1 MKIKRYFA
9 ADMRQ
14 AIRMV
19 RDEQGPDAVIL
30 SNRRVDG
37 GIELVAAVDYEA
49 ALAEAPVSGAAPA
62 HAASPAPDAATG
74 KNRFTPPAT
83 IPLPVVAATARAAT
97 APQTAFKPQDVEW
110 SQDPAISEMRREVK
124 ALRGLLE
131 NQLAQLAWGDVARK
145 QPQRADLLRQLMS
158 LGLTPELCRQLS
170 DQIEVDTDADNNWRQ
185 AMGLLAQRLPV
196 ADDDILN
203 SGGVVAL
210 VGPTGVGKT
219 TTVAKLAARFALR
232 HGQRQVALIS
242 TDNYRIGAHEQ
253 LLTYGRILGVPV
265 QTASD
270 QDELHALLR
279 GMDDKKLVLIDTAGM
294 SQRDVRLSEQLAT
307 LHGGS
312 PLIKTWLVLSA
323 ATQQSSLDEAVR
335 AFQRVPLAGC
345 ILTKVDEA
353 TRLGDALSSIINSRL
368 PLAYIGDGQRVPEDM
383 HPARAHGLISRAV
396 ALLQHGAPPLEDS
409 YMAQA
414 FAGKV
419 LHAYL

>member
-37 GIELVAAVDYEA
+37 GIELVAAVDYDA
-49 ALAEAPVSGAAPA
+49 ALFNGDTPAAAGSSVTAAPSLPSA
-62 HAASPAPDAATG
+62 PPQSVEPPRSETPAAAPT
-74 KNRFTPPAT
+74 
-83 IPLPVVAATARAAT
+83 
-97 APQTAFKPQDVEW
+97 FKRPDVEW
-110 SQDPAISEMRREVK
+110 SQDPAISEMRREIR

-131 NQLAQLAWGDVARK
+131 DQLAHLAWGDYSRN
-145 QPQRADLLRQLMS
+145 QPQRSALMRRLMS
-158 LGLTPELCRQLS
+158 LGLAPELCRQLA
-170 DQIEVDTDADNNWRQ
+170 DQIDVDANNDNNWRQ
-185 AMGLLAQRLPV
+185 AMALLADWLPI
-196 ADDDILN
+196 DDDEILN
-203 SGGVVAL
+203 NGGVVAL

-232 HGQRQVALIS
+232 HGARQVALIS

-253 LLTYGRILGVPV
+253 LLTYGRILGVTV
-265 QTASD
+265 QTAAD
-270 QDELHALLR
+270 QDELHTLLQ
-279 GMDDKKLVLIDTAGM
+279 GMTEKKLVLIDTAGM
-294 SQRDVRLSEQLAT
+294 SQRDLRLSEQLAT

-312 PLIKTWLVLSA
+312 PLIKTYLVLSA
-323 ATQQSSLDEAVR
+323 ATQQSGLDEAVR
-335 AFQRVPLAGC
+335 AFQRVQLSGC

-353 TRLGDALSSIINSRL
+353 ARLGDALSSIIHSRL

-396 ALLQHGAPPLEDS
+396 ALLQHNPAQLEDS

-414 FAGKV
+414 FTGKV
-419 LHAYL
+419 THAHL

>member
-37 GIELVAAVDYEA
+37 GIELIAAVDYDADMLNIGTPGVADSA
-49 ALAEAPVSGAAPA
+49 AAADPQPKKSAPAAATEYVAAPR
-62 HAASPAPDAATG
+62 PEM
-74 KNRFTPPAT
+74 
-83 IPLPVVAATARAAT
+83 VAAT
-97 APQTAFKPQDVEW
+97 PVFKRPEVEW

-124 ALRGLLE
+124 ALRSLLE
-131 NQLAQLAWGDVARK
+131 DQLAHLAWGDYARN
-145 QPQRADLLRQLMS
+145 QPQKSALLRRLMA
-158 LGLTPELCRQLS
+158 LGLAPELCRQLS
-170 DQIEVDTDADNNWRQ
+170 DQIDADADSDNNWRK
-185 AMGLLAQRLPV
+185 AMALLADWLPV
-196 ADDDILN
+196 ADDEILN
-203 SGGVVAL
+203 NGGVVAL

-232 HGQRQVALIS
+232 HGARQVALIS

-253 LLTYGRILGVPV
+253 LLTYGRILGVTV

-270 QDELHALLR
+270 QDELHNLLQ
-279 GMDDKKLVLIDTAGM
+279 GMTEKKLVLIDTAGM
-294 SQRDVRLSEQLAT
+294 SQRDLRLSEQLAT

-312 PLIKTWLVLSA
+312 PLIKTYLVMSA
-323 ATQQSSLDEAVR
+323 ATQQSGLDEAVR
-335 AFQRVPLAGC
+335 AFQRVQLSGC

-353 TRLGDALSSIINSRL
+353 ARLGDALSSVIHSRL

-396 ALLQHGAPPLEDS
+396 ALLQHNPAQLEDT

-419 LHAYL
+419 SHAHL

>member
-37 GIELVAAVDYEA
+37 GIELIAAVDYDA
-49 ALAEAPVSGAAPA
+49 ALVNTAADPAAAAMSPPAPASVTAYAAAPQVETVTAAPA
-62 HAASPAPDAATG
+62 PKRPE
-74 KNRFTPPAT
+74 
-83 IPLPVVAATARAAT
+83 
-97 APQTAFKPQDVEW
+97 VEW

-131 NQLAQLAWGDVARK
+131 NQLAHLAWGDYARN
-145 QPQRADLLRQLMS
+145 QPQQAALLRRLMA
-158 LGLTPELCRQLS
+158 LGLAPELSRQLA
-170 DQIEVDTDADNNWRQ
+170 DQIKVDGGDDHDNNWRQ
-185 AMGLLAQRLPV
+185 AMALLADWLPV
-196 ADDDILN
+196 ADDEILN

-253 LLTYGRILGVPV
+253 LLTFGRILGVTV
-265 QTASD
+265 QTAAD
-270 QDELHALLR
+270 QDELHTLLQ
-279 GMDDKKLVLIDTAGM
+279 GMTEKKLVLIDTAGM
-294 SQRDVRLSEQLAT
+294 SQRDLRLSEQLAT

-312 PLIKTWLVLSA
+312 PLIKTYLVLSA
-323 ATQQSSLDEAVR
+323 ATQQSGLDEAVR
-335 AFQRVPLAGC
+335 AFQRVQLSGC

-353 TRLGDALSSIINSRL
+353 ARLGDALSSIINNRL
-368 PLAYIGDGQRVPEDM
+368 PLAYVGDGQRVPEDL

-396 ALLQHGAPPLEDS
+396 ALLQHNPAQLEDT

-419 LHAYL
+419 SHAHF

>member
-37 GIELVAAVDYEA
+37 GIELVAAVDYDAELLNTGAPAAAEPLPAA
-49 ALAEAPVSGAAPA
+49 ALAAASEYVAPPRIDTVAAAPVYKRPE
-62 HAASPAPDAATG
+62 
-74 KNRFTPPAT
+74 
-83 IPLPVVAATARAAT
+83 I
-97 APQTAFKPQDVEW
+97 EW

-124 ALRGLLE
+124 ALRSLLE
-131 NQLAQLAWGDVARK
+131 DQLAHLAWGDYARN
-145 QPQRADLLRQLMS
+145 QPQKSALLRRLMA
-158 LGLTPELCRQLS
+158 LGLAPELCRQLT
-170 DQIEVDTDADNNWRQ
+170 DQVDADADGDNNWRQ
-185 AMGLLAQRLPV
+185 AMALLADWLPV
-196 ADDDILN
+196 ADDEILN
-203 SGGVVAL
+203 NGGVVAL

-253 LLTYGRILGVPV
+253 LLTFGRILGVTV

-270 QDELHALLR
+270 QDELHTLLQ
-279 GMDDKKLVLIDTAGM
+279 GMTEKKLVLIDTAGM
-294 SQRDVRLSEQLAT
+294 SQRDLRLSEQLAT

-312 PLIKTWLVLSA
+312 PLIKTYLVLSA
-323 ATQQSSLDEAVR
+323 ATQQSGLDEAVR
-335 AFQRVPLAGC
+335 AFQRVPLSGC

-353 TRLGDALSSIINSRL
+353 ARLGDALSSVIHSRL

-396 ALLQHGAPPLEDS
+396 ALLQHNPAQLEDT

-419 LHAYL
+419 SHAHL

>member
-37 GIELVAAVDYEA
+37 GVELVAAVDYEV
-49 ALAEAPVSGAAPA
+49 ALADAGVGSAATPA
-62 HAASPAPDAATG
+62 TTSPADPGAIAKATP
-74 KNRFTPPAT
+74 KTPT
-83 IPLPVVAATARAAT
+83 PLPVTAAVTARLEAVSQST
-97 APQTAFKPQDVEW
+97 FKPQAVEW

-131 NQLAQLAWGDVARK
+131 NQLAHLAWGDVARN
-145 QPQRADLLRQLMS
+145 QPQRAALLRQLMG

-185 AMGLLAQRLPV
+185 AMALLAQRLPV

-270 QDELHALLR
+270 QDELHALLQ
-279 GMDDKKLVLIDTAGM
+279 GMDDKKLVIIDTAGM

-312 PLIKTWLVLSA
+312 PLIKTFLVLSA

-396 ALLQHGAPPLEDS
+396 ALLQHSAPPLEDS

-419 LHAYL
+419 SHAYL

>member
-37 GIELVAAVDYEA
+37 GIEIIAAVDYDEA
-49 ALAEAPVSGAAPA
+49 LLESGVSAATTTTSSAAQSPAPIADKPKLKPAPA
-62 HAASPAPDAATG
+62 PIVAAASPRTESVAT
-74 KNRFTPPAT
+74 
-83 IPLPVVAATARAAT
+83 PL
-97 APQTAFKPQDVEW
+97 FKSRDIEW

-131 NQLAQLAWGDVARK
+131 DQLAHLAWGDLARN
-145 QPQRADLLRQLMS
+145 QPQRAALMRR
-158 LGLTPELCRQLS
+158 LMGMGLAPELCRQLS
-170 DQIEVDTDADNNWRQ
+170 DQVEADSDSENNWRQ
-185 AMGLLAQRLPV
+185 AMALLAQLLPV
-196 ADDDILN
+196 ADDEIL
-203 SGGVVAL
+203 STGGVVAL

-232 HGQRQVALIS
+232 HGHRQVALIS

-270 QDELHALLR
+270 QDELHSLLQ

-312 PLIKTWLVLSA
+312 PLIKTYLVLSA
-323 ATQQSSLDEAVR
+323 ATQQSGLDEAVR
-335 AFQRVPLAGC
+335 AFQRVPLSGC

-353 TRLGDALSSIINSRL
+353 TRLGDALSSIIHSRL

-396 ALLQHGAPPLEDS
+396 ALLQHNAPQLEDT

-414 FAGKV
+414 FGGKV
-419 LHAYL
+419 SHAYP

>member
-37 GIELVAAVDYEA
+37 GIELVAAVDYDPEMFNSTTPVA
-49 ALAEAPVSGAAPA
+49 VSSAPDTETQPAKAAPA
-62 HAASPAPDAATG
+62 TTAAP
-74 KNRFTPPAT
+74 
-83 IPLPVVAATARAAT
+83 VAAPRIDTVAA
-97 APQTAFKPQDVEW
+97 APVYKRPDVEW

-124 ALRGLLE
+124 ALRSLLE
-131 NQLAQLAWGDVARK
+131 DQLAHLAWGDYARN
-145 QPQRADLLRQLMS
+145 QPQKSALLRRLMA
-158 LGLTPELCRQLS
+158 LGLAPELCRQLT
-170 DQIEVDTDADNNWRQ
+170 DQIDADADSDNNWRQ
-185 AMGLLAQRLPV
+185 AMALLADWLPV
-196 ADDDILN
+196 ADDEILN
-203 SGGVVAL
+203 NGGVVAL

-232 HGQRQVALIS
+232 HGARQVALIS

-253 LLTYGRILGVPV
+253 LLTFGRILGVTV

-270 QDELHALLR
+270 QDELHTLLQ
-279 GMDDKKLVLIDTAGM
+279 GMTEKKLVLIDTAGM
-294 SQRDVRLSEQLAT
+294 SQRDLRLSEQLAT

-312 PLIKTWLVLSA
+312 PLIKTYLVLSA
-323 ATQQSSLDEAVR
+323 ATQQSGLDEAVR
-335 AFQRVPLAGC
+335 AFQRVPLSGC

-353 TRLGDALSSIINSRL
+353 ARLGDALSSIIHSRL

-396 ALLQHGAPPLEDS
+396 ALLQHNPAQLEDS

-414 FAGKV
+414 FTGKV
-419 LHAYL
+419 THAHL

>member
-37 GIELVAAVDYEA
+37 GIELIAAVDYDA
-49 ALAEAPVSGAAPA
+49 ALFNTATPVAAESTQAAP
-62 HAASPAPDAATG
+62 PAAT
-74 KNRFTPPAT
+74 AT
-83 IPLPVVAATARAAT
+83 EYVAPSRIDAVAATPVHKR
-97 APQTAFKPQDVEW
+97 PEVEW

-124 ALRGLLE
+124 ALRSLLE
-131 NQLAQLAWGDVARK
+131 DQLSSLAWGDYARN
-145 QPQRADLLRQLMS
+145 QPQKSALLRRLMA
-158 LGLTPELCRQLS
+158 LGLAPELCRQLA
-170 DQIEVDTDADNNWRQ
+170 DQIDADADSDNNWRQ
-185 AMGLLAQRLPV
+185 AMALLADWLPV
-196 ADDDILN
+196 ADDEILN
-203 SGGVVAL
+203 NGGVVAL

-253 LLTYGRILGVPV
+253 LLTYGRILGVSV

-270 QDELHALLR
+270 QDELHTLLQ
-279 GMDDKKLVLIDTAGM
+279 GMTEKKLVLIDTAGM
-294 SQRDVRLSEQLAT
+294 SQRDLRLSEQLAT

-312 PLIKTWLVLSA
+312 PLIKTYLVLSA
-323 ATQQSSLDEAVR
+323 ATQQSGLDEAVR
-335 AFQRVPLAGC
+335 AFQRVPLSGC

-353 TRLGDALSSIINSRL
+353 ARLGDALSSVIHSRL
-368 PLAYIGDGQRVPEDM
+368 PLAYISDGQRVPEDM

-396 ALLQHGAPPLEDS
+396 ALLQHNPAQLEDS

-419 LHAYL
+419 SHAHL

>member
-37 GIELVAAVDYEA
+37 GIELIAAVDYDAEMLNTGTPAAAAPNTEA
-49 ALAEAPVSGAAPA
+49 KPTQAAPA
-62 HAASPAPDAATG
+62 AVKESVATPRADTAAAAPAYKRPE
-74 KNRFTPPAT
+74 
-83 IPLPVVAATARAAT
+83 
-97 APQTAFKPQDVEW
+97 VEW

-124 ALRGLLE
+124 ALRSLLE
-131 NQLAQLAWGDVARK
+131 DQLAHLAWGDYARN
-145 QPQRADLLRQLMS
+145 QPQKSALLRRLMA
-158 LGLTPELCRQLS
+158 LGLAPDLCRQL
-170 DQIEVDTDADNNWRQ
+170 TDLIDANEDSDNNWRQ
-185 AMGLLAQRLPV
+185 AMALLADWLPV
-196 ADDDILN
+196 ADDEILN

-232 HGQRQVALIS
+232 HGARQVALIS

-253 LLTYGRILGVPV
+253 LLTYGRILGVSV

-270 QDELHALLR
+270 QDELHTLLQ
-279 GMDDKKLVLIDTAGM
+279 GMSEKKLVLIDTAGM
-294 SQRDVRLSEQLAT
+294 SQRDLRLSEQLAT

-323 ATQQSSLDEAVR
+323 ATQQSGLDEAVR
-335 AFQRVPLAGC
+335 AFQRVQLSGC

-353 TRLGDALSSIINSRL
+353 ARLGDALSSIIHSRL

-396 ALLQHGAPPLEDS
+396 ALLQHNPAQLEDS

-419 LHAYL
+419 SHAHL

>member
-37 GIELVAAVDYEA
+37 GVELVAAVDYEA
-49 ALAEAPVSGAAPA
+49 ALADADLSSAATAATTSPADTGVIAKAAPK
-62 HAASPAPDAATG
+62 APT
-74 KNRFTPPAT
+74 
-83 IPLPVVAATARAAT
+83 PLPVTAAVTARLEAAAQST
-97 APQTAFKPQDVEW
+97 FKPQTVEW

-131 NQLAQLAWGDVARK
+131 NQLAHLAWGDVARN
-145 QPQRADLLRQLMS
+145 QPQRAALLRQLMG
-158 LGLTPELCRQLS
+158 LGLTPALCRQLS
-170 DQIEVDTDADNNWRQ
+170 DAIEVDSDADNNWRQ
-185 AMGLLAQRLPV
+185 AMGLLAQQLPV

-265 QTASD
+265 QTAAD
-270 QDELHALLR
+270 QDELHALLQ

-353 TRLGDALSSIINSRL
+353 TRLGDALSSIIHSRL

-396 ALLQHGAPPLEDS
+396 ALLQHSAPPLEDS

-414 FAGKV
+414 FGGKV
-419 LHAYL
+419 SHAYL